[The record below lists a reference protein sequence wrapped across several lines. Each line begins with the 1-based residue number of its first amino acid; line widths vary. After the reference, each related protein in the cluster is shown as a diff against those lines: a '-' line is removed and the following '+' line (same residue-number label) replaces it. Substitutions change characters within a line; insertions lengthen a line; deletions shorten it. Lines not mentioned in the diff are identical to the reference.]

1 MIRSRFSKSTAKNCR
16 IIIFAKLLTKEKYYI
31 YNVSDHQ
38 EAYKETGAQAISY
51 TTGVPAM
58 CGAMMVLTGKW
69 NTPGVHNVEEFNP
82 DPFIDALNKYG
93 LPTRESYDPV
103 LVD

>member
-1 MIRSRFSKSTAKNCR
+1 
-16 IIIFAKLLTKEKYYI
+16 
-31 YNVSDHQ
+31 
-38 EAYKETGAQAISY
+38 
-51 TTGVPAM
+51 M